1 MPTHN
6 PRITITLTPELSVIL
21 SELSDLTGDSKS
33 SIVADL
39 LGQSAPVFERIIRAL
54 KAAKL
59 LQIEAEGGIAEIGLG
74 LKRAQERIETQLGL
88 VLDDFDEGCR
98 PILEQAEKVVRRGA
112 RGMGAARPRGSRS
125 ATTPVPVT
133 RGLGTPKRGIEG
145 EEKPGRRK
153 VKGGKN
159 GGV

>member
-74 LKRAQERIETQLGL
+74 LQRAQQRIETQLGL

-98 PILEQAEKVVRRGA
+98 PILEQAEKVTRRGR
-112 RGMGAARPRGSRS
+112 RGGASAHTRRPRGG

-153 VKGGKN
+153 VKGG
-159 GGV
+159 